1 MGLWHLHSPLVQ
13 VHFGSLSQWH
23 LHLGVG
29 TSPKEIPVRLSVM
42 MESRSEMVFMGR
54 VGLFTLYI
62 PDPTGQDF
70 RRVPEVPRG
79 KPCLPR
85 GTERKSDWAELFCV
99 VFPPGGREW
108 VKVGQSGREW

>member
-42 MESRSEMVFMGR
+42 MESRSRMVFMGR

-62 PDPTGQDF
+62 SDPPGQEI

-79 KPCLPR
+79 KPCRLE
-85 GTERKSDWAELFCV
+85 GTEVNPGWTELF
-99 VFPPGGREW
+99 
-108 VKVGQSGREW
+108 